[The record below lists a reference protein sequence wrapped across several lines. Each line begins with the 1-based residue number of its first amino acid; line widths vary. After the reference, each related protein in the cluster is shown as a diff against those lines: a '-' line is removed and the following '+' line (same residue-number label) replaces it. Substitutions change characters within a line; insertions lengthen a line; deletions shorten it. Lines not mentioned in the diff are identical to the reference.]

1 MKKVFPWWAKE
12 NTKKDMLPSLIEGKR
27 VILRAHQIEDLENDY
42 TWRVDEELARLDA
55 TRPLQMSF
63 QEYKTYMQKEIVSDD
78 PYSYK
83 YAIVLKDGTHIGNCM
98 LYDLSF
104 RQKHCELGILIGN
117 RMYWNKGYG
126 TEVVSL
132 LLQKGFASNEINTM
146 YLHTLDWNVR
156 AQKSFLKAG
165 FKKKSQVRRNG
176 FLLVKMEACKEYE
189 HS

>member
-1 MKKVFPWWAKE
+1 MKKGFQWWTKK
-12 NTKKDMLPSLIEGKR
+12 NTKQDILPSLIEGNR
-27 VILRAHQIEDLENDY
+27 VILRAKKIEDLENDY
-42 TWRVDEELARLDA
+42 MWRTDEELARLDA

-83 YAIVLKDGTHIGNCM
+83 YAILSKDATHIGNCM

-104 RQKHCELGILIGN
+104 RQKQCELGILIGD
-117 RMYWNKGYG
+117 RRYWNKGYG
-126 TEVVSL
+126 TETISL
-132 LLQKGFASNEINTM
+132 LLKNGFASNEINRI
-146 YLHTLDWNVR
+146 YLHTLDWNMR

-165 FKKKSQVRRNG
+165 FKKIAHVRRNG
-176 FLLVKMEACKEYE
+176 FLFMKMEACKQDE